1 MKVRIGN
8 TFKGCI
14 YEIIRGQKER
24 VSGMTDRV
32 RWLGLYCAYKGTCF
46 IVFH

>member
-8 TFKGCI
+8 TFNGPI

-24 VSGMTDRV
+24 VSGMTGRV
-32 RWLGLYCAYKGTCF
+32 RWLGLY
-46 IVFH
+46 